1 MAKGKFV
8 TMPNSDVSGN
18 RPFSQTGLRFLWISL
33 VAFVLDQWSK
43 YAVLDSM
50 NLYQSIEVLPFFNLT
65 YVHNYGAAFSF
76 LSNAGGWQRWFFTAI
91 AMGISVV
98 ILWWLKQSPR
108 SQKLL
113 PVAFAFIL
121 GGALGNVYDRLVH
134 GYVIDFLDFYVNNWH
149 WPAFNIAD
157 SAIFIGAGLLI
168 VDMFKNGDKRTDKSG
183 ADSSKTSQ
191 Q

>member
-1 MAKGKFV
+1 MG
-8 TMPNSDVSGN
+8 
-18 RPFSQTGLRFLWISL
+18 
-33 VAFVLDQWSK
+33 
-43 YAVLDSM
+43 
-50 NLYQSIEVLPFFNLT
+50 
-65 YVHNYGAAFSF
+65 F
-76 LSNAGGWQRWFFTAI
+76 LSSAGGWQRWFFTAI
-91 AMGISVV
+91 AIGISVV

-113 PVAFAFIL
+113 PVAFSFIL

-157 SAIFIGAGLLI
+157 SAIFIGAALLI
-168 VDMFKNGDKRTDKSG
+168 VDMLKNGDKSEDKTQ
-183 ADSSKTSQ
+183 ADNSKTSQ

>member
-1 MAKGKFV
+1 MVKGKSAS
-8 TMPNSDVSGN
+8 MPNMTSSKTGLFRD
-18 RPFSQTGLRFLWISL
+18 TGLRFLWISV

-65 YVHNYGAAFSF
+65 HVHNYGAAFSF
-76 LSNAGGWQRWFFTAI
+76 LSSAGGWQRWFFTAI
-91 AMGISVV
+91 AIGISVV

-113 PVAFAFIL
+113 PVAFSFIL

-157 SAIFIGAGLLI
+157 SAIFIGAALLI
-168 VDMFKNGDKRTDKSG
+168 VDMLKNGDKSEDKTQ
-183 ADSSKTSQ
+183 ADNSKTSQ